1 MTFTA
6 AVASGA
12 AADRFDQLLS
22 TTPPGRAATVVRHA
36 GLAVAHV
43 TGSPWVSVID
53 DGEVLA
59 VVDGRIHGLP
69 TFARDPARHALER
82 YRADAADLAKGLLG
96 DFVIIVLDRRTDT
109 LLVARDPVGVR
120 PWYLASAN
128 GDPIGA
134 SDIATLVALPGVDG
148 TIDET
153 TVIHYLAA
161 VTQSRG
167 PTVYRVVTTLRP
179 GQTWLMSQGRSRT
192 LTHHR
197 WQLDP
202 DLDISWD
209 DAAARCRDVLER
221 CVQDRLD
228 VMPSAATADLS
239 GGLDSSIV
247 VGTMARLGAEDLL
260 AGRLVF
266 EGRDADERRYSDAV
280 AEHWGIPLVS
290 APPWLG
296 SAEECLELT
305 RRLKRPV
312 PDPHFTMFTTLHETL
327 AAHGRLDSLT
337 GSGGDDAFAVTAIG
351 GRVVSAGQLRQGTI
365 LRQVAAATVRRPRQA
380 WLELIRPTLHRLA
393 PWRGDGLPTWISETA
408 AQSAGLRDLFHRR
421 PERVTGIH
429 AIDDRMDN
437 LTNGHEAA
445 LFELR
450 ALVADRLGRRDS
462 HPYLDPRLIHATY
475 GLDPWWPT
483 IGHHTRALQAHA
495 FRDRLPTLV
504 AERRTKAGF
513 AEAFWPGV
521 LADQT
526 LQDVQDGPLM
536 GTGWLEPEGLATLIG
551 RAKTGVAAAAIP
563 LSRCVAVDRWLRVL

>member
-1 MTFTA
+1 MTVRCWSSST
-6 AVASGA
+6 VASTA
-12 AADRFDQLLS
+12 CPR
-22 TTPPGRAATVVRHA
+22 TRAT
-36 GLAVAHV
+36 
-43 TGSPWVSVID
+43 
-53 DGEVLA
+53 
-59 VVDGRIHGLP
+59 LP
-69 TFARDPARHALER
+69 RHALER
-82 YRADAADLAKGLLG
+82 YRAEAADLAKGLLG

-167 PTVYRVVTTLRP
+167 PTVYRAVTTLRP

-351 GRVVSAGQLRQGTI
+351 GRVVERGAAPTGDHPPPGRRRHRPTPTAGMAGAHPTDAPPSGS
-365 LRQVAAATVRRPRQA
+365 VARRRPPHLDQRDGGTVGRSP
-380 WLELIRPTLHRLA
+380 RPVPSASRARNRHPRHR
-393 PWRGDGLPTWISETA
+393 
-408 AQSAGLRDLFHRR
+408 
-421 PERVTGIH
+421 
-429 AIDDRMDN
+429 
-437 LTNGHEAA
+437 
-445 LFELR
+445 
-450 ALVADRLGRRDS
+450 
-462 HPYLDPRLIHATY
+462 
-475 GLDPWWPT
+475 
-483 IGHHTRALQAHA
+483 
-495 FRDRLPTLV
+495 
-504 AERRTKAGF
+504 
-513 AEAFWPGV
+513 
-521 LADQT
+521 
-526 LQDVQDGPLM
+526 
-536 GTGWLEPEGLATLIG
+536 
-551 RAKTGVAAAAIP
+551 
-563 LSRCVAVDRWLRVL
+563 